1 MILFIFIIPFL
12 SLKYKEKEREFIFY
26 NNINNYSIIIL
37 KESLNY
43 LVYYFNFKLILYFIY
58 NLRINKDYL
67 KVYLS
72 KYLNNLKNKERI
84 NKVINLY
91 SLLNS
96 IELESLFNSLDLISN
111 FIKL

>member
-1 MILFIFIIPFL
+1 MPFL
-12 SLKYKEKEREFIFY
+12 SLKYKEEKEEFISY

-37 KESLNY
+37 EESLNY

-58 NLRINKDYL
+58 NLGINKDYL

-72 KYLNNLKNKERI
+72 KYLNSLKGKERT
-84 NKVINLY
+84 NKITSLY

-96 IELESLFNSLDLISN
+96 IELESLFNSLDLIFN

>member
-1 MILFIFIIPFL
+1 MPFL
-12 SLKYKEKEREFIFY
+12 SLKYKKEKEEFISY

-58 NLRINKDYL
+58 NLRINKDYF

-72 KYLNNLKNKERI
+72 KYLNSLKGKERT
-84 NKVINLY
+84 NKVTSLY

-96 IELESLFNSLDLISN
+96 IELESLFNSLNLISN

>member
-1 MILFIFIIPFL
+1 MLFL
-12 SLKYKEKEREFIFY
+12 SLKYKEKEKEFISY

-37 KESLNY
+37 EESLNY

-58 NLRINKDYL
+58 NLRINKDYH

-72 KYLNNLKNKERI
+72 KYLNSLKGKEKT
-84 NKVINLY
+84 NKVTSLY

-96 IELESLFNSLDLISN
+96 IELKSLFNNLDLISN